1 MATRATHRTSRDVK
15 GWGRRAPK
23 TVKQRRQLIA
33 RCGRRAF
40 LLPNTLRFPVMA
52 KSGACVLDCEGLR
65 AAKAR
70 AAQQAS
76 IARRKGK
83 SAAKYNKAKRKAE
96 RLGKRASCRWAR

>member
-1 MATRATHRTSRDVK
+1 MATRATHRTSRDVR

-40 LLPNTLRFPVMA
+40 LLPNTLRFPVIA
-52 KSGACVLDCEGLR
+52 KTGGCAYDCEGLR

-83 SAAKYNKAKRKAE
+83 SPAKYNAAKRKAQ
-96 RLGKRASCRWAR
+96 RLGKRAACHWAR